1 MNNQGSLKNA
11 KETSQV
17 LSAFTSRDSEPAD
30 ENYYTCM
37 KSPYGANTFAFTFK
51 ATKGGDLKGEL
62 SPASVKAEVP
72 LFGCVGELPWG
83 ESTGF
88 GSN

>member
-1 MNNQGSLKNA
+1 
-11 KETSQV
+11 
-17 LSAFTSRDSEPAD
+17 
-30 ENYYTCM
+30 M